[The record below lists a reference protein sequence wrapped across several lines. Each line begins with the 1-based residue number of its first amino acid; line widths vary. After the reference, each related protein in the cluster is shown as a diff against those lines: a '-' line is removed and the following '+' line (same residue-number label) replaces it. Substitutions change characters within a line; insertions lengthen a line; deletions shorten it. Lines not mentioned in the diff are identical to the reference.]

1 MSNLIDSVSENKKL
15 ITDYLDA
22 LSNKPKNADTV
33 GKYVTDEVLA
43 KHIAESEAAFPNYE
57 LIAEE
62 MAAEGD
68 LVVVRGEFR
77 GVHRGPFAG
86 IEPTGK
92 AVSAGLI
99 IIYKVENGKI
109 VNHWMQFDTFS
120 LLQQLQSPQPNV
132 ALVQSQLLAF
142 GRSDINALVD
152 NCASD
157 CEIHSPGPEI
167 IPYSGV
173 MKGHGKIRG
182 YFEKLIG
189 TQSNTS
195 LSISQIVAQGNT
207 VVVMGSYSAHVK
219 ATGKIINTPV
229 TLTFEMRDDKIARYM
244 ALGDTAAVA
253 AGYTQTSAAAS

>member
-1 MSNLIDSVSENKKL
+1 V
-15 ITDYLDA
+15 A
-22 LSNKPKNADTV
+22 
-33 GKYVTDEVLA
+33 DEVLA
-43 KHIAESEAAFPNYE
+43 KHIADSEAAFPNYE

-77 GVHRGPFAG
+77 GVHLGPFAG

-99 IIYKVENGKI
+99 IIYKVQNGKI

-120 LLQQLQSPQPNV
+120 LLQQLQHPQQNV
-132 ALVQSQLLAF
+132 ALVQRQLQAF
-142 GRSDINALVD
+142 GRADINALVE

-173 MKGHGKIRG
+173 MKGHAEIRD

-189 TQSNTS
+189 TQSS
-195 LSISQIVAQGNT
+195 VALSIGQMLSQGST
-207 VVVMGSYSAHVK
+207 VVVMGSYLAQVN
-219 ATGKIINTPV
+219 ATGKVITTPV
-229 TLTFEMRDDKIARYM
+229 TLTFEMRNDKIAKYM
-244 ALGDTAAVA
+244 ALADTAVVA
-253 AGYTQTSAAAS
+253 AGYTRTSAAAS